1 MSEPV
6 AVEQRPTEHRPSERR
21 PRIVIVEDDASLLG
35 ALTFA
40 LEADGFRVDAHASAE
55 TVLAA
60 GAEPDCLVVDLRLPG
75 MDGLALI
82 ARLRERRVG
91 APAILVTTNPDD
103 RVRAAAEAAGVPIVE
118 KPLIGGELRRRID
131 EAVARGP

>member
-1 MSEPV
+1 MPAPV
-6 AVEQRPTEHRPSERR
+6 AVEQSIPHRPSERR
-21 PRIVIVEDDASLLG
+21 PRIVIVEDDSSLLG

-60 GAEPDCLVVDLRLPG
+60 DAEPDCLVIDLRLPG
-75 MDGLALI
+75 IDGLALI
-82 ARLRERRVG
+82 ARLRERGIG
-91 APAILVTTNPDD
+91 APAILITTNPDD
-103 RVRAAAEAAGVPIVE
+103 RVRTAAAAAGATIVE